1 MPIQDKLDIAVDGN
15 TAARSTDQL
24 NITLDSHEIN
34 YFLFHCQFYLYKF
47 IQLKYRH
54 KLLSEVYVVLH
65 LVYLQVKFQ
74 TEDKLFDKSFSL
86 FLCIP
91 LSHTEWRSV
100 KALATQNSQ

>member
-24 NITLDSHEIN
+24 HITLDSHEIN

-86 FLCIP
+86 P
-91 LSHTEWRSV
+91 ASLSLTPNDVR
-100 KALATQNSQ
+100 